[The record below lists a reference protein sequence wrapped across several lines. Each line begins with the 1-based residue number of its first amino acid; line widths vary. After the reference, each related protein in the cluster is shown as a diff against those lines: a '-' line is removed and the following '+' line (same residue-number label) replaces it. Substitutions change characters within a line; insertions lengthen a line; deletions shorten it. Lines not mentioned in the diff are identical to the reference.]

1 MSRELHRSPR
11 SSEKVAPTG
20 IERREGGKCLVDS
33 STFRY
38 IDPAKGN
45 SSMRFK
51 ALIISM
57 ALVSTT
63 VVAPQAASAASA
75 VVASAKPCVATVSN
89 ARPTQNSTVVV
100 AVSKVAVGA
109 AVTTVA
115 HYKSTNTTKRAT
127 AGSRGTA
134 SLPYLI
140 SRATHG
146 FRVVITVTAAKGSA
160 RWSCNTAFIT
170 R

>member
-1 MSRELHRSPR
+1 
-11 SSEKVAPTG
+11 
-20 IERREGGKCLVDS
+20 
-33 STFRY
+33 
-38 IDPAKGN
+38 
-45 SSMRFK
+45 
-51 ALIISM
+51 
-57 ALVSTT
+57 

-100 AVSKVAVGA
+100 AVSKVAAGA

-115 HYKSTNTTKRAT
+115 HYKSTNTTKKAT
-127 AGSRGTA
+127 ADSRGTA
-134 SLPYLI
+134 SQPYLI

-160 RWSCNTAFIT
+160 RWSCNTAFTT